1 MAPNNQDF
9 DSDIPVLED
18 LVMVDPPKRDW
29 LKSDSAETQAI
40 AAEVTAEDTL
50 ETLGDAPAVA
60 AEAPVATEVQEEP
73 AVIQEAPAAIQEEPA
88 AIPASTA
95 SASAAFGTPAA
106 DDSMDPFHR
115 TKPLPRDNPF
125 LPYEHL
131 EQLARE
137 RVEFQKQFAQFAV
150 AQQSFRPQWS
160 SQTSR
165 DQTPRTGTS
174 SNLLLDN
181 LTRQLTQEVIQDLRP
196 EIEQRVR
203 RLLEQ
208 RFADWSDHK

>member
-29 LKSDSAETQAI
+29 LKNDSAETQAI

-50 ETLGDAPAVA
+50 EPSNDAPAVA
-60 AEAPVATEVQEEP
+60 AEAPLATE
-73 AVIQEAPAAIQEEPA
+73 IQEAPAAIQEEPA
-88 AIPASTA
+88 AIQEAPAAIQEAPAAIQEEPAASPASTA

-106 DDSMDPFHR
+106 NVSTDPFHR
-115 TKPLPRDNPF
+115 TTSLPPDNPF
-125 LPYEHL
+125 LPYVYL
-131 EQLARE
+131 GQLPRE
-137 RVEFQKQFAQFAV
+137 RVEFQKQYSQFAV
-150 AQQSFRPQWS
+150 AQQSFHPQWS

-174 SNLLLDN
+174 SNLQLDN
-181 LTRQLTQEVIQDLRP
+181 LTRQ
-196 EIEQRVR
+196 
-203 RLLEQ
+203 
-208 RFADWSDHK
+208 